1 MAYETINPG
10 ENRVDLHAHS
20 TASDGTYSPT
30 EIVQLAKER
39 NLRAIA
45 LTDHDTVAGV
55 AEAQQAGAALG
66 VEVLPGIEI
75 SADYADTG
83 AHILGYLVDPASPAL
98 QEVIDW
104 FIAERET
111 RNQAIVD
118 KLAADGFPISI
129 PELKAK
135 FPHTMLGR
143 PHIGQLLVEK
153 GCVGSVT
160 EAMDRWLWDGQP
172 YFMPRQ
178 HLPAAEAIRLIK
190 KAGGV
195 AVIAHPLEYGYDK
208 DGVEQLIQTGY
219 ELGAVGVECHYS
231 GYTAEEE
238 TMLTAFATARGM
250 VVTGGSDFHGP
261 RKPYQLGTGTGT
273 LRVYYATVEALKARQ
288 AAAGATGVT
297 PGALPLDPA
306 SL

>member
-1 MAYETINPG
+1 MAQERISPA

-20 TASDGTYSPT
+20 TASDGTYSPSG
-30 EIVQLAKER
+30 IVQLAKEIG
-39 NLRAIA
+39 LRAVA

-55 AEAQQAGAALG
+55 AEALDAGRKLG

-75 SADYADTG
+75 SADYESTG
-83 AHILGYLVDPASPAL
+83 AHILGYLVDPDSPAL

-104 FIAERET
+104 FVAERET

-129 PELKAK
+129 PELKKK
-135 FPHTMLGR
+135 FPNTMLGR

-153 GCVGSVT
+153 GCVSSVT

-172 YFMPRQ
+172 YFVPRQ
-178 HLPAAEAIRLIK
+178 HLPTADAIRLIR

-208 DGVEQLIQTGY
+208 TGVERLIQTGC
-219 ELGAVGVECHYS
+219 ELGAGGVECHYS
-231 GYTAEEE
+231 GYTPEEE
-238 TMLTAFATARGM
+238 AMLESFATARGM
-250 VVTGGSDFHGP
+250 VITGGSDFHGP
-261 RKPYQLGTGTGT
+261 RKSYQLGTGTGS
-273 LRVYYATVEALKARQ
+273 LRIYYSAVEALKARRDAQ
-288 AAAGATGVT
+288 QEHRA
-297 PGALPLDPA
+297 
-306 SL
+306 

>member
-1 MAYETINPG
+1 MEQTKLNPA
-10 ENRVDLHAHS
+10 ENRVDLHTHS
-20 TASDGTYSPT
+20 NASDGTYSPT
-30 EIVQLAKER
+30 ELVQLAKDTG
-39 NLRAIA
+39 LRAIA
-45 LTDHDTVAGV
+45 ITDHDTVAGV
-55 AEAQQAGAALG
+55 AEALEAGEKLG

-75 SADYADTG
+75 SADYEDTG
-83 AHILGYLVDPASPAL
+83 AHILGYLVEPESPAL

-129 PELKAK
+129 PELKEK
-135 FPHTMLGR
+135 FPNTMLGR

-172 YFMPRQ
+172 YFVPRQ
-178 HLPAAEAIRLIK
+178 HLPASEAIRLIK

-195 AVIAHPLEYGYDK
+195 AVIAHPLEYGYDRA
-208 DGVEQLIQTGY
+208 GVERLIQTGY

-238 TMLTAFATARGM
+238 AMLESFARARNM
-250 VVTGGSDFHGP
+250 VITGGSDFHGP
-261 RKPYQLGTGTGT
+261 RKPYGLGTGTGS
-273 LRVYYATVEALKARQ
+273 LRVYYRTVEELKARR
-288 AAAGATGVT
+288 
-297 PGALPLDPA
+297 
-306 SL
+306 

>member
-1 MAYETINPG
+1 MKQTKLNPAD
-10 ENRVDLHAHS
+10 NRVDLHAHS
-20 TASDGTYSPT
+20 SASDGTYSPT
-30 EIVQLAKER
+30 ELVQLAKDLG
-39 NLRAIA
+39 LRAIA
-45 LTDHDTVAGV
+45 ITDHDTVAGV
-55 AEAQQAGAALG
+55 AEALAAGEKLG

-75 SADYADTG
+75 SADYENTG

-129 PELKAK
+129 PELKEK

-153 GCVGSVT
+153 GVIGSVT

-172 YFMPRQ
+172 YYVPRQ

-208 DGVEQLIQTGY
+208 EGVERLIQTGY

-238 TMLTAFATARGM
+238 AMLESFAKDRGM
-250 VVTGGSDFHGP
+250 VITGGSDFHGP
-261 RKPYQLGTGTGT
+261 RKPYGLGTGTGS
-273 LRVYYATVEALKARQ
+273 LRAYYHTVEELKARQ
-288 AAAGATGVT
+288 KAGA
-297 PGALPLDPA
+297 
-306 SL
+306 

>member
-1 MAYETINPG
+1 MAQEKINPA

-20 TASDGTYSPT
+20 TASDGTYSPAG
-30 EIVQLAKER
+30 IVQLAKEIG
-39 NLRAIA
+39 LRAVA
-45 LTDHDTVAGV
+45 LTDHDTVAGI
-55 AEAQQAGAALG
+55 AEALDAGQKLG

-75 SADYADTG
+75 SADYESTG
-83 AHILGYLVDPASPAL
+83 AHVLGYLVDPNSPAL

-104 FIAERET
+104 FVAERET

-178 HLPAAEAIRLIK
+178 HLPAADAIRLIR

-208 DGVEQLIQTGY
+208 KGVERLIQTGC
-219 ELGAVGVECHYS
+219 ELGAGGVECHYS
-231 GYTAEEE
+231 GYTPEEE
-238 TMLTAFATARGM
+238 AMLESFATARGM
-250 VVTGGSDFHGP
+250 VITGGSDFHGP
-261 RKPYQLGTGTGT
+261 RKPYQLGTGTGS
-273 LRVYYATVEALKARQ
+273 LRIYYSAVEALKARR
-288 AAAGATGVT
+288 AAQQEHC
-297 PGALPLDPA
+297 P
-306 SL
+306 

>member
-1 MAYETINPG
+1 MGQTIIDYR
-10 ENRVDLHAHS
+10 ENRVDLHTHS
-20 TASDGTYSPT
+20 NASDGTFSPAAL
-30 EIVQLAKER
+30 VRLARER
-39 NLRAIA
+39 NLHAIA

-55 AEAQQAGAALG
+55 AEALEEGAKLG
-66 VEVLPGIEI
+66 IEVIPGIEI
-75 SADYADTG
+75 SADYASTG
-83 AHILGYLVDPASPAL
+83 AHILGYLVEPDSPAL

-153 GCVGSVT
+153 GCIGSVT

-172 YFMPRQ
+172 YYVPRQ
-178 HLPAAEAIRLIK
+178 HLPAKDAIRLIQ

-208 DGVEQLIQTGY
+208 EGVERLIQTGY
-219 ELGAVGVECHYS
+219 DLGAVGVECHYS

-238 TMLTAFATARGM
+238 AMLESFATARDM
-250 VVTGGSDFHGP
+250 VITGGSDFHGS
-261 RKPYQLGTGTGT
+261 RKAYQLGTGTGS
-273 LRVYYATVEALKARQ
+273 LRVYYHTVEELKMRRDAQGRC
-288 AAAGATGVT
+288 
-297 PGALPLDPA
+297 P
-306 SL
+306 

>member
-1 MAYETINPG
+1 MAHSTISPD

-20 TASDGTYSPT
+20 TASDGTLSPT
-30 EIVQLAKER
+30 EIVQLAR
-39 NLRAIA
+39 DSNLRAVA

-55 AEAQQAGAALG
+55 PEALEAGKRLG

-75 SADYADTG
+75 SADYEDTG

-104 FIAERET
+104 FVAERET

-118 KLAADGFPISI
+118 KLADDGFPISL

-172 YFMPRQ
+172 YYVARQ
-178 HLPAAEAIRLIK
+178 HLPAADAIRLINQ
-190 KAGGV
+190 AGGV
-195 AVIAHPLEYGYDK
+195 AVIAHPLEYGYDNE
-208 DGVEQLIQTGY
+208 GVERLIQTGHD
-219 ELGAVGVECHYS
+219 LGAVGVECRYS
-231 GYTAEEE
+231 GYTAQEEALLE
-238 TMLTAFATARGM
+238 SFARARDM
-250 VVTGGSDFHGP
+250 VITGGSDFHGP
-261 RKPYQLGTGTGT
+261 RKPYRLGSGTGS
-273 LRVYYATVEALKARQ
+273 LRVYYQAVEQLKARQ
-288 AAAGATGVT
+288 QART
-297 PGALPLDPA
+297 L
-306 SL
+306 

>member
-1 MAYETINPG
+1 MAHSTISPG

-20 TASDGTYSPT
+20 TASDGTLSPT
-30 EIVQLAKER
+30 EIVQLAR
-39 NLRAIA
+39 DSNLRAVA

-55 AEAQQAGAALG
+55 PEALEAGKRLG

-75 SADYADTG
+75 SADYEDTG

-104 FIAERET
+104 FVAERET

-118 KLAADGFPISI
+118 KLAADGFPISL

-172 YFMPRQ
+172 YYVARQ
-178 HLPAAEAIRLIK
+178 HLPGLRRDLPR
-190 KAGGV
+190 GGKSPQTERDLRPV
-195 AVIAHPLEYGYDK
+195 RQGADHPQG
-208 DGVEQLIQTGY
+208 
-219 ELGAVGVECHYS
+219 
-231 GYTAEEE
+231 
-238 TMLTAFATARGM
+238 
-250 VVTGGSDFHGP
+250 
-261 RKPYQLGTGTGT
+261 
-273 LRVYYATVEALKARQ
+273 RQ
-288 AAAGATGVT
+288 AGDRQGPAGHLPQGDRT
-297 PGALPLDPA
+297 PEGLL
-306 SL
+306 

>member
-1 MAYETINPG
+1 MVEQNKIAPCS
-10 ENRVDLHAHS
+10 RVDLHVHS
-20 TASDGTYSPT
+20 SASDGTYAPA
-30 EIVQLAKER
+30 ELVQLAR
-39 NLRAIA
+39 QSGLGAIA

-55 AEAQQAGAALG
+55 AEALAAGIQLG

-75 SADYADTG
+75 SSDYERTG
-83 AHILGYLVDPASPAL
+83 AHILGYLVDPNSPAL

-104 FIAERET
+104 FVAERET

-172 YFMPRQ
+172 YFVPRQ
-178 HLPAAEAIRLIK
+178 HLPIADAIRLIK

-195 AVIAHPLEYGYDK
+195 ASIAHPLEYGYDK
-208 DGVEQLIQTGY
+208 EGVERLIQTGC
-219 ELGAVGVECHYS
+219 ELGAIGVECHYS
-231 GYTAEEE
+231 GYTREEE
-238 TMLTAFATARGM
+238 AMLESFAKARNM
-250 VVTGGSDFHGP
+250 VITGGSDFHGS

-273 LRVYYATVEALKARQ
+273 LRVFYQTVEELKARRNAQ
-288 AAAGATGVT
+288 EHC
-297 PGALPLDPA
+297 P
-306 SL
+306 